1 MIIIKCS
8 LQKTFVLQNRTTMK
22 KQPLVKMLAAILFI
36 ASLTS
41 CVNVKEYQKNKLND
55 SEMALSNR
63 KVEKN
68 ELNFQSYR
76 EGASGA
82 NGGKTGGG
90 CGCN

>member
-1 MIIIKCS
+1 MINQIAKIS
-8 LQKTFVLQNRTTMK
+8 IGVLM
-22 KQPLVKMLAAILFI
+22 VVSF
-36 ASLTS
+36 AS
-41 CVNVKEYQKNKLND
+41 CANVKEYQKSRIND

-76 EGASGA
+76 EAASGA
-82 NGGKTGGG
+82 NAGKTGGG

>member
-1 MIIIKCS
+1 
-8 LQKTFVLQNRTTMK
+8 MK
-22 KQPLVKMLAAILFI
+22 KVPLLNVFLAAMFFI
-36 ASLTS
+36 SFTS

-55 SEMALSNR
+55 SEMALSGR

-76 EGASGA
+76 ESASGA